1 MPRTILL
8 VHTNEA
14 LGRFLTVLLQQDGHG
29 IIPAGS
35 VKEALCVVQTK
46 APHVVIIEDGC
57 PEISTLDL
65 VQRLQRGAEEERLP
79 VIVISADPAMEYEYH
94 NVFDFLL
101 KPVDVNR
108 LRQDLAFLS
117 RGGRKRVP
125 PARLGHLTD
134 EESRLY
140 CDYLLTNSGLHF
152 ERRNQKLLERGITSR
167 MSAIHSA
174 SYRDYYDYLSEYG
187 ENRQELQKLLQHLTV
202 GETFFFRYRAH
213 FDALRQLVSNG
224 ELAGKPLRIWS
235 AGCSTGEEPYSLAMT
250 IMEALP
256 DWRKRDI
263 RILATDINNRSLQ
276 RAREGVYRPWSLRAT
291 EPRCLERYF
300 NRVGDSY
307 LIRDEVKQLVE
318 FSHLNL
324 QTAAFPQSDGPFRE
338 LDVIFCR
345 NVTIYFTLATT
356 RRIIDKFAATLTPT
370 GYLFLGH
377 AEALTHISTKF
388 ERVSRESGFYYRK
401 KSPSAVTAAPLT
413 RPRPVKKAVLPDRP
427 PAVPPPPKVLV
438 PRPKVV
444 PVSVPTPEELYR
456 QARELFDAEDFSGAE
471 ALLADVLRQEPDHLD
486 ALVMK
491 GFVCANRG
499 QFQEALALCG
509 EVVARDDLHSDA
521 YFLRGLV
528 LEIEEQ
534 LPDALAE
541 YRKALLLDMDFV
553 MPHYCMGRIYFR
565 TGRERDGM
573 REFRNCLRLLE
584 HSPEGDVVPYGGGL
598 SREVFMER
606 VRTELA
612 RVA

>member
-8 VHTNEA
+8 VHANEA
-14 LGRFLTVLLQQDGHG
+14 LGRFLTVLLEQDGYG
-29 IIPAGS
+29 IVPAAS
-35 VKEALCVVQTK
+35 VKDALRTVQAA
-46 APHVVIIEDGC
+46 APNVVIIEDGC
-57 PEISTLDL
+57 PEISTVDL
-65 VQRLQRGAEEERLP
+65 VQRLQRGEEGKRLP
-79 VIVISADPAMEYEYH
+79 IIVISADPAMEYELQQ
-94 NVFDFLL
+94 VFDFLL

-108 LRQDLAFLS
+108 LRQDLALLS
-117 RGGRKRVP
+117 RGGRKRLT
-125 PARLGHLTD
+125 PAPLGHLTED
-134 EESRLY
+134 ESRLY
-140 CDYLLTNSGLHF
+140 CDYLLANSGLHF
-152 ERRNQKLLERGITSR
+152 ERRNQKILERGITSR
-167 MSAIHSA
+167 MAALHSA
-174 SYRDYYDYLSEYG
+174 SYRDYYDYLAEYG
-187 ENRQELQKLLQHLTV
+187 ESRQELQKLLQHLTV

-213 FDALRQLVSNG
+213 FDALRQLVSG
-224 ELAGKPLRIWS
+224 EMADKPLRIWS

-291 EPRCLERYF
+291 EPRYLERYF
-300 NRVGDSY
+300 TRVGDSY
-307 LIRDEVKQLVE
+307 LVRDEVKQLVE

-324 QTAAFPQSDGPFRE
+324 QTAAFPQPDGPLRE

-356 RRIIDKFAATLTPT
+356 RQIVDKFAATLAPG

-401 KSPSAVTAAPLT
+401 KSPSAPGVPELKPP
-413 RPRPVKKAVLPDRP
+413 RPRPVKKTVEPPR
-427 PAVPPPPKVLV
+427 PAVSLHPPKVPTPI
-438 PRPKVV
+438 PRPA
-444 PVSVPTPEELYR
+444 PVPTPEELYR
-456 QARELFDAEDFSGAE
+456 QARELFDGENFKEAE
-471 ALLADVLRQEPDHLD
+471 ALLGEILRQRPDHLD
-486 ALVMK
+486 AMVMK
-491 GFVCANRG
+491 GFIHANRA
-499 QFQEALALCG
+499 QFRDALALCDQ
-509 EVVARDDLHSDA
+509 VLARNDLHPDA

-534 LPDALAE
+534 LPDALVE
-541 YRKALLLDMDFV
+541 YRKALLLSMDFV
-553 MPHYCMGRIYFR
+553 MPHYCMGRLYFR
-565 TGRERDGM
+565 MGKGRDGM

-584 HSPEGDVVPYGGGL
+584 QSPEGNVVPYGGGL

-606 VRTELA
+606 VRAELA